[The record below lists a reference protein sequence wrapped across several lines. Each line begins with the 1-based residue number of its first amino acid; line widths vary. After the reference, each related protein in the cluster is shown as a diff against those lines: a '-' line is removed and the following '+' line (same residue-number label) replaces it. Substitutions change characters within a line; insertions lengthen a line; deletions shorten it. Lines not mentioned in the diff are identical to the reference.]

1 VFGAF
6 PLLTTTFITREVLEL
21 RRRGVP
27 LVLVS
32 LRRPAP
38 FPMPPET
45 AQLAEATT
53 YVLPVDWLQ
62 LAAAHLRY
70 ALTRPW
76 IYWKTLLYLVSRPH
90 PSARARLKTILHF
103 GEGVQVAELL
113 RARGVRHIHAHFA
126 DRAATVALVASRLL
140 GVRYSLTAHANDI
153 YVAPVLLREKIA
165 QAKFVTTCTA
175 HNQAH
180 LEQLSGRP
188 IRLLYHGL
196 DFGAPPLASPSHPP
210 APEPLVLSVGQ
221 LKEKKGFCYLI
232 QACRRLRDR
241 GLVFRCE
248 IIGEGP
254 ERQKLAALIQA
265 LDLTG
270 AVVLCGALPHPEV
283 MRRYG
288 AAALFVLPCVP
299 AADGDLDG
307 IPNVLLEAMA
317 CRVPVVSTRLSG
329 IPEVVQDG
337 VTGLLAEPADTQA
350 LAGAIARLLQDRPL
364 RECLGQAGRQFVV
377 QRFDVRRN
385 TGALAN
391 WLTT

>member
-1 VFGAF
+1 
-6 PLLTTTFITREVLEL
+6 
-21 RRRGVP
+21 
-27 LVLVS
+27 
-32 LRRPAP
+32 
-38 FPMPPET
+38 
-45 AQLAEATT
+45 
-53 YVLPVDWLQ
+53 
-62 LAAAHLRY
+62 
-70 ALTRPW
+70 
-76 IYWKTLLYLVSRPH
+76 
-90 PSARARLKTILHF
+90 
-103 GEGVQVAELL
+103 
-113 RARGVRHIHAHFA
+113 
-126 DRAATVALVASRLL
+126 
-140 GVRYSLTAHANDI
+140 
-153 YVAPVLLREKIA
+153 
-165 QAKFVTTCTA
+165 
-175 HNQAH
+175 
-180 LEQLSGRP
+180 
-188 IRLLYHGL
+188 
-196 DFGAPPLASPSHPP
+196 
-210 APEPLVLSVGQ
+210 
-221 LKEKKGFCYLI
+221 
-232 QACRRLRDR
+232 
-241 GLVFRCE
+241 
-248 IIGEGP
+248 
-254 ERQKLAALIQA
+254 LAALIQA

-377 QRFDVRRN
+377 QRFDVRQN